1 MIGRIGVALAVLVA
15 ACGGDDAGTTTIDP
29 AAAAEAY
36 CSVLEGATTR
46 GSEET
51 MGMLEAAA
59 LPEIAD
65 LLDRMLRGESS
76 GQDPLD
82 LGAFNEAT
90 CGIRWP

>member
-1 MIGRIGVALAVLVA
+1 MLGRIAVALVVLVA

-29 AAAAEAY
+29 ATALAGY

-46 GSEET
+46 ASEET
-51 MGMLEAAA
+51 MQMLDAAA